1 MWPKY
6 HVSYSVVIVKY
17 SSPAKVLLTVRLLLA
32 FLSVEDKNGGT
43 LAIPATSKQSAETRG
58 QSVVNT
64 RIKSVVDL
72 PLVVKATYLP
82 HFLLST

>member
-17 SSPAKVLLTVRLLLA
+17 SCAAKVLLAVRLLLA

-43 LAIPATSKQSAETRG
+43 LAVPATLKHTAETRG
-58 QSVVNT
+58 QSVVNA
-64 RIKSVVDL
+64 RIKSVVNH

-82 HFLLST
+82 HFLQK